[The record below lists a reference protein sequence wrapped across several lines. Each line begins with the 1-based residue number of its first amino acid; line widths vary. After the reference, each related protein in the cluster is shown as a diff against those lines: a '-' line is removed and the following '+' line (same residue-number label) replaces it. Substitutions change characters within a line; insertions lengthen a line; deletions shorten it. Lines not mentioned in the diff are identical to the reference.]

1 MPGRRYEG
9 VSLRRLV
16 SWTGLVLQ
24 EADTRWGPPEASR
37 GALRGGRGA
46 RDVRLEYGPE
56 RARAARVRL
65 GALETGYSREAPPAA
80 VPWPASGW
88 STLHRGGVCR
98 ESIAERWQIR

>member
-1 MPGRRYEG
+1 
-9 VSLRRLV
+9 
-16 SWTGLVLQ
+16 VLQ
-24 EADTRWGPPEASR
+24 EADKRWGPPEASG

-56 RARAARVRL
+56 PAHAARVQL
-65 GALETGYSREAPPAA
+65 GVLETGYSCEAPPVA
-80 VPWPASGW
+80 VQRPASGW